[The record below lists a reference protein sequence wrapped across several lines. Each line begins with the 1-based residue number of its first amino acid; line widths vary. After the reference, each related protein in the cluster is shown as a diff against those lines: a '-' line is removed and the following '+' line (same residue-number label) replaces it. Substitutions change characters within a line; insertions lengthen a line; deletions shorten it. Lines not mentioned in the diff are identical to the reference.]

1 MAVKMTRNYRCLV
14 GCQAPAPK
22 LPACIVTITQR
33 TTPRPAFVVVRQIEI
48 IVPFSS
54 PLKDFFLMFFCL
66 NNFFSHKKLSPSLRS
81 GSGATHLI
89 PWGLLPRAA
98 PRQCA
103 FLVCNVFICFYFCFP
118 YRTSAESLK
127 RIAVLAELFFMK
139 LFRSPL
145 NMGGSVHS
153 HLQVFL
159 DTKENADQ
167 KHQIIVGVN
176 LLLE

>member
-1 MAVKMTRNYRCLV
+1 MTRNYRCLV

-54 PLKDFFLMFFCL
+54 PLFSHVFL
-66 NNFFSHKKLSPSLRS
+66 FFSHKKLSPSLRS
-81 GSGATHLI
+81 GSGATHLT

-103 FLVCNVFICFYFCFP
+103 FLVCNGVYMFLFLFSLPYFSRITEKNSCACRAPFY
-118 YRTSAESLK
+118 
-127 RIAVLAELFFMK
+127 
-139 LFRSPL
+139 RSC
-145 NMGGSVHS
+145 SDHR
-153 HLQVFL
+153 
-159 DTKENADQ
+159 
-167 KHQIIVGVN
+167 
-176 LLLE
+176 